1 MSNNEDKGI
10 LLNVLAGIGLG
21 AIIGAAAGLL
31 FAPKSGMETREEI
44 KKAAE
49 DMKSKAESAVG
60 ELHTSIDDL
69 LVKSKDLID
78 STKTKVQH
86 AVDAGK
92 QAMIEKKEDLT
103 AAVEEEQKEA

>member
-1 MSNNEDKGI
+1 MSNNEDKSI

-21 AIIGAAAGLL
+21 AIVGAAAGLL
-31 FAPKSGMETREEI
+31 FAPKSGIETRDDI

-49 DMKSKAESAVG
+49 ELKVKAESAVG

-69 LVKSKDLID
+69 LVKSKDLMD

-86 AVDAGK
+86 AVEAGK
-92 QAMIEKKEDLT
+92 QAMAEKKEEL
-103 AAVEEEQKEA
+103 EETVKDEIEA

>member
-1 MSNNEDKGI
+1 MSNNDDKGV

-31 FAPKSGMETREEI
+31 FAPKSGTETREDI

-49 DMKSKAESAVG
+49 ELKTKAESAVG
-60 ELHTSIDDL
+60 ELHTSVDDL
-69 LVKSKDLID
+69 VVKSKELID

-86 AVDAGK
+86 AVEAGK
-92 QAMIEKKEDLT
+92 QAMVEKKEEL
-103 AAVEEEQKEA
+103 AAVVENEKEA